1 VRYWAASGRPGTD
14 TAFDTGQ
21 MKVGRR
27 LAIKL
32 LNASK
37 FVLARPEPRGR
48 ILHPIDVGLLTSL
61 APLVRESTER
71 LERDYDYTW
80 VLQKTESFFWDFC
93 DNYLELV
100 KARRYG
106 DFGEDAA
113 GSANSGM
120 LLALSMLQRLFAPYL
135 PFVAEE
141 VWSWWQPG
149 SVHGSPWP
157 SEHEIAGAIGAPNAD
172 ALTAYVRAR
181 EVLAAIRKRKS
192 EQGLSTGAQL
202 DRVLIRNNEKLS
214 DRFPSVWPD
223 LRTAVRA
230 ETIDFIED
238 TVFDVEIVPKV
249 QERGA

>member
-1 VRYWAASGRPGTD
+1 
-14 TAFDTGQ
+14 

-37 FVLARPEPRGR
+37 FVLARPEPRGPVA
-48 ILHPIDVGLLTSL
+48 HPIDIGLLANL
-61 APLVRESTER
+61 APLVREATER

-80 VLQKTESFFWDFC
+80 VLQKTEAFFWDFC

-106 DFGEDAA
+106 DFGEAGA
-113 GSANSGM
+113 GSANSAM
-120 LLALSMLQRLFAPYL
+120 LIALSTMQRLLAPFL
-135 PFVAEE
+135 PFVTEE

-149 SVHGSPWP
+149 SIHQAAWP
-157 SEHEIAGAIGAPNAD
+157 DEADITSAIGAGANVND
-172 ALTAYVRAR
+172 AQALYIRTR
-181 EVLAAIRKRKS
+181 EVLGEIRKRRS
-192 EQGLSTGAQL
+192 EMGLSGGAQL
-202 DRVLIRNNEKLS
+202 DRVDVRGEDDLEQKLGAAL
-214 DRFPSVWPD
+214 DD

-230 ETIDFIED
+230 
-238 TVFDVEIVPKV
+238 DVIAFHADAAFGLDLVPKA